1 MRRVASKADSNLSTR
16 NTCTRLYRVY
26 DDGRLCFVLVAML
39 AETVCL
45 VEGQC
50 DYGGGLL
57 VVSILGGLSYH
68 QHRQDRKKPFVK
80 TPVLGL

>member
-16 NTCTRLYRVY
+16 NTCTCLYRVY
-26 DDGRLCFVLVAML
+26 DDGSLCFVLVAML

-50 DYGGGLL
+50 DY
-57 VVSILGGLSYH
+57 
-68 QHRQDRKKPFVK
+68 
-80 TPVLGL
+80 LGL